1 MAISYNPV
9 EFTGQVFEEVFMEAL
24 YQNDTIGQNKVRL
37 LTDIKAQTTI
47 TEMDVDVTLQPY
59 TCGIP
64 ESDGN
69 IRINDGLLTPCKYM
83 SYQEWCP
90 DDLRFSR
97 FSTGMRAGAWE
108 IVNDEWVRIVL
119 ETYATKMSRESEVNF
134 WSGVSSAT
142 QTAVAGL
149 TPGSLQTQVSTEEQS
164 LVAAMPTALC
174 DGIVSYLIYNNGG
187 VGKRIKV
194 VGTTI
199 DASNIGTEYST
210 LYASIPA
217 VLLNSANFGELR
229 IFAPESHAQLIR
241 VFNLSQ
247 TYRDTF
253 FIDNAGNYFFLGI
266 KIEFV
271 PLPENTM
278 IAGRRTDLIWG
289 TDLTAD
295 YGMIKI
301 DVVAN
306 NADTRFFKGVFTQG
320 ATAVSQAQK
329 VLYVG

>member
-9 EFTGQVFEEVFMEAL
+9 EFTGPAFEEVFMEAL

-59 TCGIP
+59 SCGVP
-64 ESDGN
+64 ESDGSIN
-69 IRINDGLLTPCKYM
+69 INDGLLTPCKYM

-119 ETYATKMSRESEVNF
+119 ETYATKMSRQSEVNF
-134 WSGVSSAT
+134 WSAVSPAT

-164 LVAAMPTALC
+164 LVAAMPNALC
-174 DGIVSYLIYNNGG
+174 DGIVSYLIYNNGA

-217 VLLNSANFGELR
+217 VLL
-229 IFAPESHAQLIR
+229 
-241 VFNLSQ
+241 
-247 TYRDTF
+247 
-253 FIDNAGNYFFLGI
+253 
-266 KIEFV
+266 
-271 PLPENTM
+271 
-278 IAGRRTDLIWG
+278 
-289 TDLTAD
+289 
-295 YGMIKI
+295 
-301 DVVAN
+301 
-306 NADTRFFKGVFTQG
+306 
-320 ATAVSQAQK
+320 
-329 VLYVG
+329 